1 MSEWYGGFDYFDLGA
16 TDKEIIE
23 KLPGKFE
30 KVLKEFS
37 ENAKE
42 VGNIDLDTL
51 TIIFKSAKQIGGP
64 LESRATIAIKAK
76 IVF

>member
-23 KLPGKFE
+23 QLPGKFE

-37 ENAKE
+37 EGAKE
-42 VGNIDLDTL
+42 IGNIDLDTL
-51 TIIFKSAKQIGGP
+51 TIIFKNANQVGGP
-64 LESRATIAIKAK
+64 LEAKATIGIKAK